1 MSPTEAAVEYWRLQ
15 REFEAAR
22 KTGDERRIQRTRNAL
37 EKLVERRY
45 ESCPK

>member
-1 MSPTEAAVEYWRLQ
+1 MSPTEAAVEHWRLQ

-22 KTGDERRIQRTRNAL
+22 KTGDGPRMRRAHDAL

>member
-1 MSPTEAAVEYWRLQ
+1 MSPTEAAVEHWRLQ

-22 KTGDERRIQRTRNAL
+22 KTGDERGIRRTRNAL

-45 ESCPK
+45 QSCPK